1 MLQSVFRA
9 FLKLFL
15 LPGTR
20 VQSLLGCLIVSYTTE
35 ESSPGNEGRWWGEV
49 GSEHCVDISQYHL
62 TDHFASIKIN
72 LAEWQH

>member
-1 MLQSVFRA
+1 MLQCVFGA

-20 VQSLLGCLIVSYTTE
+20 VESLLGCLIVSYTTE
-35 ESSPGNEGRWWGEV
+35 ESSPGNGGV
-49 GSEHCVDISQYHL
+49 GAGGAGSEHCVDTFQYHL

-72 LAEWQH
+72 LAEWQQ